1 MQHSG
6 LTIAVHAAPFRN
18 SAKDA
23 SVALAVEIDGQR
35 LSFAPVSSNSVF
47 ADKLELSLFTINDR
61 SKPLQGLRTEFEL
74 NLRPESYKQVKAFGV
89 RMNPRLLLAPGR
101 YQLRV
106 GARESGAGELGSVF
120 YDLDVPDF
128 TREPVMI
135 SGLLITAPSAQ
146 RVPTLQNDPAAVAL
160 ISAAATTRR
169 EFSRDDVLEVYA
181 EIYDNIPPQDAHRIE
196 ATTSLVGENGEKVF
210 SAREMLGGDGRG
222 LQPATYGQP
231 HRISLKDV
239 PAGRYVLRI
248 DAEVRGKN
256 GVKPAVRES
265 PLSVVAAN

>member
-1 MQHSG
+1 
-6 LTIAVHAAPFRN
+6 
-18 SAKDA
+18 
-23 SVALAVEIDGQR
+23 
-35 LSFAPVSSNSVF
+35 
-47 ADKLELSLFTINDR
+47 
-61 SKPLQGLRTEFEL
+61 
-74 NLRPESYKQVKAFGV
+74 
-89 RMNPRLLLAPGR
+89 
-101 YQLRV
+101 
-106 GARESGAGELGSVF
+106 
-120 YDLDVPDF
+120 
-128 TREPVMI
+128 MI